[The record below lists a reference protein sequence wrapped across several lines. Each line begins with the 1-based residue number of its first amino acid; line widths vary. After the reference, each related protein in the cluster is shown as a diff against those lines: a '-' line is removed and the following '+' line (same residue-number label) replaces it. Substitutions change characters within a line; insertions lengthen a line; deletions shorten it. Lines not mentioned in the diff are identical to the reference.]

1 MLWKNGFSQFG
12 YLEGFELTEI
22 ALRGLAS
29 SSNNEVDQAGGHE
42 FPSVKECRGGVLT
55 ENQYGLK
62 YGHWITGNSNHG
74 FSHF

>member
-42 FPSVKECRGGVLT
+42 FPSVKECKGGGRT
-55 ENQYGLK
+55 D
-62 YGHWITGNSNHG
+62 
-74 FSHF
+74 